1 MSPSSNREQS
11 ASATAALSNQ
21 CAPSPSHQFFFCGK
35 ISSHLQQQWFKATY
49 LMAKDLLV
57 LHRLFGF
64 YFYQLQL
71 SAYIH
76 LHFASWNALLD
87 VLIWRRT
94 SYLAAHTNVL
104 FSKRH
109 VWLCKC
115 SLRRSATTSSAKLV
129 CLAIHAMAAWR
140 SQGLLAAHELVGIWI
155 SRYYNDISVF
165 FHEAG
170 EIYSMSELL
179 SYASICT

>member
-1 MSPSSNREQS
+1 MSPSSNQCFRHCRSFQSGRRICNKKSIRLEKRNVSRHRPPSSS
-11 ASATAALSNQ
+11 ASEDVRSLPLASVLFLRQDLIAFTTAVVQSNLSN
-21 CAPSPSHQFFFCGK
+21 GK
-35 ISSHLQQQWFKATY
+35 RS
-49 LMAKDLLV
+49 
-57 LHRLFGF
+57 
-64 YFYQLQL
+64 
-71 SAYIH
+71 
-76 LHFASWNALLD
+76 
-87 VLIWRRT
+87 
-94 SYLAAHTNVL
+94 AAHTNVL

-170 EIYSMSELL
+170 EIYSCSN
-179 SYASICT
+179 I